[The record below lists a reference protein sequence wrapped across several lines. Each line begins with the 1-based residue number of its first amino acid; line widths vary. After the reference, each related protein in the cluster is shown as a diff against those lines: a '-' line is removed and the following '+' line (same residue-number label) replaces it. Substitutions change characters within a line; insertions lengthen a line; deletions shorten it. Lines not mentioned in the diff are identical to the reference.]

1 MRRIPL
7 PAKIMYGA
15 ILLFCLVTY
24 VSPLQ
29 QILES
34 KLRIASLET
43 KLSSLKTDNSHQQQL
58 TKDLNTPAG
67 IERAARERY
76 GMIFPGEQV
85 YIIPKN

>member
-1 MRRIPL
+1 MKRTPL
-7 PAKIMYGA
+7 PVKIMYGA

-24 VSPLQ
+24 ISPLQ
-29 QILES
+29 QIFES
-34 KLRIASLET
+34 KLRIASLEA

-58 TKDLNTPAG
+58 TKDLNIPAG